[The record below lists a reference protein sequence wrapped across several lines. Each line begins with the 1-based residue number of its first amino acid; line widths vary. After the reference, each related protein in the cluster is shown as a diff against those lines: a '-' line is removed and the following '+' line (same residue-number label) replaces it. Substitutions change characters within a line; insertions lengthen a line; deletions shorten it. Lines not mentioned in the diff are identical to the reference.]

1 MSMEPFKKST
11 AKMAPLIRLMKALDH
26 QVARCSRCGTCQSVC
41 PVYGITRNESDVARG
56 KLMLLDGLMR
66 AFFNHPRGVS
76 ERLNRCL
83 LCGSCAVACPRGV
96 NNIEIFLTARTI
108 MSGYKGLSPVKKL
121 FFRKVLANPVLFDRI
136 AEHGVRWQGL
146 FSGKTDTASGSSC
159 AKRISPLLS
168 QRNIVPLAPVPF
180 HKTST
185 HPAPAKNSSGIR
197 VALFVGCIIDK
208 VYPHVADAMIRVLEH
223 HGARV
228 TVPVPQGC
236 CGIPA
241 LSSGDHTAFVQMVTN
256 HLTLFDPSGFDYL
269 VTGCATCT
277 ATIKTLWP
285 TFFKSRFMSTTAN
298 QESIVR
304 RISER
309 THDINAFLVDIMG
322 VTSSGQQPCNA
333 QAPILTY
340 HDPCHLRKT
349 LGIFSEPRFLIS
361 LNPAYQFTE
370 MPDAQSCCGMGGSF
384 NLSHYDL
391 SGKIGEKKVAGIE
404 AAGAAVVAT
413 GCPACMMQ
421 LSDMIT
427 RRGKNIRVVHAVE
440 IYAEKILSAIR
451 D

>member
-1 MSMEPFKKST
+1 MSMDPLENPPK
-11 AKMAPLIRLMKALDH
+11 KMATLIRLMKALDH
-26 QVARCSRCGTCQSVC
+26 QVARCSRCGTCHSVC
-41 PVYGITRNESDVARG
+41 PLYGVTRNESDVARG

-66 AFFNHPRGVS
+66 AFFGHPKGVS

-96 NNIEIFLTARTI
+96 NSIEIFLTARAI
-108 MSGYKGLSPVKKL
+108 ISGYQGLSPVKKV
-121 FFRKVLANPVLFDRI
+121 FFRKVLANPALFDRI
-136 AEHGVRWQGL
+136 AEHGIRWQDL
-146 FSGKTDTASGSSC
+146 FPRKTGMAPGSSC
-159 AKRISPLLS
+159 AKFVSSLVSHRH
-168 QRNIVPLAPVPF
+168 IVPLAPVPF
-180 HKTST
+180 HKIPT
-185 HPAPAKNSSGIR
+185 HKAPAANSSGMR

-208 VYPHVADAMIRVLEH
+208 VYPHVADAIVRVLEH

-228 TVPVPQGC
+228 IIPAHQGC

-241 LSSGDHTAFVQMVTN
+241 LASGDQAAFGQMVAN
-256 HLTLFDPSGFDYL
+256 HLTIFDPSEFDYL

-285 TFFKSRFMSTTAN
+285 AFFKSGFTAASAR
-298 QESIVR
+298 QEADVCG
-304 RISER
+304 ISEK
-309 THDINAFLVDIMG
+309 TQDINAFLVNIMG
-322 VTSSGQQPCNA
+322 IPPAGQQPFNA

-349 LGIFSEPRFLIS
+349 LGVFSEPRALIS
-361 LNPAYQFTE
+361 VNPAYRFTE

-391 SGKIGEKKVAGIE
+391 SGKIGEKKVDGIE

-421 LSDMIT
+421 LSDMIA
-427 RRGKNIRVVHAVE
+427 RRGKNIRVAHAVE
-440 IYAEKILSAIR
+440 IYAEKMLSADR
-451 D
+451 T